1 MLIFSDNFEESSIN
15 IGYRMISKNIIRGE
29 TDVFQALSVFSTTR
43 EELIDEVIKN
53 TLAARLGCLTIDPA
67 NAKGITSY
75 IYGTRHLRKLY
86 LAKGWHKSQY
96 KNIELVTN
104 PNNKL
109 QLTYQNVDIAANSF
123 REPRS
128 ISRKGDGSAQL
139 IEAAQGNLFRDEQTS
154 ITLPSNKDSEK
165 LINLLWYLCVSYDE
179 DRVTAELSLPKMVK
193 NGNFYGFH
201 KRIFLIEKADDIG
214 VDNISKIKN
223 NSEKFEIEPEI
234 KRKK

>member
-1 MLIFSDNFEESSIN
+1 
-15 IGYRMISKNIIRGE
+15 MISKNIIRGE

-53 TLAARLGCLTIDPA
+53 TLAARLGCLSIDPA
-67 NAKGITSY
+67 NAKGIISY

-86 LAKGWHKSQY
+86 LAKGWNETHY
-96 KNIELVTN
+96 KNIELVKH
-104 PNNKL
+104 PNNGL
-109 QLTYQNVDIAANSF
+109 QLTYQNVNIAANLF

-128 ISRKGDGSAQL
+128 ISKKGYGSAQL
-139 IEAAQGNLFRDEQTS
+139 IESSQGNLFSDEELP
-154 ITLPSNKDSEK
+154 ITLPSNKNSEN
-165 LINLLWYLCVSYDE
+165 LNNLLWYLCVAYDE

-201 KRIFLIEKADDIG
+201 KRIFLIEKADDIS
-214 VDNISKIKN
+214 VDNISKLRN
-223 NSEKFEIEPEI
+223 DSEKFEIEPEI

>member
-1 MLIFSDNFEESSIN
+1 
-15 IGYRMISKNIIRGE
+15 MISKNIIRGE
-29 TDVFQALSVFSTTR
+29 EDVFEALSFFSTTR
-43 EELIDEVIKN
+43 EELIEVITK
-53 TLAARLGCLTIDPA
+53 TLAERLGCLSIDPA
-67 NAKGITSY
+67 NAKGMTSY
-75 IYGTRHLRKLY
+75 KYGTRYLRMLF
-86 LAKGWHKSQY
+86 LAKGWHKKQY

-139 IEAAQGNLFRDEQTS
+139 IESAQGNLFRDEQTS
-154 ITLPSNKDSEK
+154 IMLPSNKNSEK

-223 NSEKFEIEPEI
+223 DSEKFEIEPEI